1 MVASGTLAAQKIQ
14 VDSPSLEIYFSR
26 LYKPNKKSKV
36 GNFPNQLLQ
45 KLPFAINVPVLHINS
60 GHFEYT
66 EMNEVTKQEGIIL
79 FERMTGDI
87 KNITNI
93 DSIISTRKYCNVSLA
108 GLYNNSAPVS
118 ATIGLRLSDSTG
130 HFTVDGYAKN
140 VRAQD
145 VNRQAKALALAEVT
159 SLQMQRIDMHIE
171 GDERHAKGKFTM
183 KYTDLKMSLL
193 KMEDGKLADQKKTLS
208 FLANNL
214 LLYPSNPMPNG
225 DIRTAECYLGRDPLR
240 GFFALIWKD
249 IFLGVKQTTIRT
261 NPANAIKSLQNSKT
275 PFIKRLFAKRKKK

>member
-1 MVASGTLAAQKIQ
+1 
-14 VDSPSLEIYFSR
+14 
-26 LYKPNKKSKV
+26 
-36 GNFPNQLLQ
+36 
-45 KLPFAINVPVLHINS
+45 
-60 GHFEYT
+60 
-66 EMNEVTKQEGIIL
+66 
-79 FERMTGDI
+79 
-87 KNITNI
+87 
-93 DSIISTRKYCNVSLA
+93 
-108 GLYNNSAPVS
+108 
-118 ATIGLRLSDSTG
+118 
-130 HFTVDGYAKN
+130 
-140 VRAQD
+140 
-145 VNRQAKALALAEVT
+145 
-159 SLQMQRIDMHIE
+159 MHIE